1 MTQSS
6 GSTVTRAVALGIA
19 ALVLGGCANLR
30 ERPGFEGVQELVSPQ
45 GVRGLEWNSGTGQH
59 GLPGAASHGPEMSAD
74 DAVAIALLRN
84 PSLQVTYERLG
95 FAEADLVEAGLLQ
108 NPIFAGAFMPGVGS
122 LAGSRNV
129 EVQVSQNVLQ
139 LLLMPSRK
147 RIEAKRFEGV
157 QLDVAARV
165 LDVAAE
171 TRRAWVE
178 LVAQRNL
185 IATLRVLEEAASA
198 TAEFAERLHEA
209 GNLSNLE
216 LSRERGLA
224 EDARVLRL
232 GAEAELAR
240 PREALARLLA
250 IRAGDPDWNVPE
262 RLPSIP
268 EADPPF
274 APESP
279 SALDGRLD
287 IAAARAT
294 SDALEE
300 AVELQRRWRFVPF
313 VEVGLAGSA
322 EPEEGWSVGP
332 ALALELPIFQQGQP
346 ALGRL
351 EAALRQARNEIES
364 IEIDARASARE
375 SLAALAANRALAQR
389 YRDVTIPLRQQTTQ
403 EALRHYH
410 YMLIGIFEVVSA
422 KKDEIAAYAGYLES
436 LRDWWIALADLER
449 ATGIRFV
456 AKPSGVEPS
465 VVGVAPQGD
474 AHMGHSATGSPATS
488 PAHPP
493 PEAPPEPP
501 VPDAAPAPADP
512 ASSDPHHHH

>member
-1 MTQSS
+1 MTR
-6 GSTVTRAVALGIA
+6 GLRSTVEGRVALAMA
-19 ALVLGGCANLR
+19 ALLLGGCANLR
-30 ERPGFEGVQELVSPQ
+30 EQPGFERVQELVAPQ
-45 GVRGLEWNSGTGQH
+45 GVHGLVWDSGTGAS
-59 GLPGAASHGPEMSAD
+59 GLPGAARLGAELSVD

-84 PSLQVTYERLG
+84 PSLQATYERLG

-147 RIEAKRFEGV
+147 RIEVKRFEGV

-185 IATLRVLEEAASA
+185 IATLLVLEEAASA
-198 TAEFAERLHEA
+198 TAELAGRLYEA

-232 GAEAELAR
+232 GAEAQLAR

-250 IRAGDPDWNVPE
+250 IRAEDPGWNVPE

-274 APESP
+274 APEAS

-287 IAAARAT
+287 LAAART
-294 SDALEE
+294 TTEALEE
-300 AVELQRRWRFVPF
+300 AVELQRWWRFVPF
-313 VEVGLAGSA
+313 VEVGVASTS
-322 EPEEGWSVGP
+322 EPEEGWTVGP

-351 EAALRQARNEIES
+351 EAALRQARNEIAS

-375 SLAALAANRALAQR
+375 SLATLAANRTLAQR

-403 EALRHYH
+403 EALRHYN
-410 YMLIGIFEVVSA
+410 YMLIGIFEVVA
-422 KKDEIAAYAGYLES
+422 ARKDEIAAYAGYLEA
-436 LRDWWIALADLER
+436 LRDWWVALADLER

-465 VVGVAPQGD
+465 VVGVAPQGG
-474 AHMGHSATGSPATS
+474 AHAGHPAAGSPVPPTTDPPP
-488 PAHPP
+488 PAP
-493 PEAPPEPP
+493 PEAPSPSGE
-501 VPDAAPAPADP
+501 PAPPDP
-512 ASSDPHHHH
+512 ASSHQHHH